1 VGRFV
6 LTRLLLAIP
15 SLFGIALLTFL
26 LIRLIP
32 GDAIDF
38 RIGTAIGLTQAQ
50 VATLE
55 HYYGLDQPTHV
66 QFLSWLGS
74 LAHGDLGISVRTG
87 EPVIDMI
94 LRAAPVTLELAII
107 SLVLAIGTG
116 VPLGTL
122 SALRAN
128 SKTDT
133 TVRVISFFGLA
144 VPEFLSAT
152 VLVLFFS
159 TIVHWFPNAIPYTPI
174 GADPIQNLAQNVL
187 PAAVLGFAVSA
198 SMLRV
203 TRSEVLQVLGE
214 DHVRVAMAKGLSRGR
229 VIARHI
235 LRNALVPIITII
247 GIMTGYLL
255 TGAVIVEQIF
265 NLPGVGRLLLVSILQ
280 RDYPVVQG
288 TVVFISLTFI
298 LANLAA
304 DVLYGSADP
313 RIRTA

>member
-15 SLFGIALLTFL
+15 SLFGIALLTFV

-38 RIGTAIGLTQAQ
+38 RIGTAIGLSAEQ

-55 HYYGLDQPTHV
+55 RYYGLDQPTQV
-66 QFLSWLGS
+66 QFIKWIGS
-74 LAHGDLGISVRTG
+74 LAQGNLGISLRTG
-87 EPVIDMI
+87 EPVIQMI
-94 LRAAPVTLELAII
+94 LRAAPVTLELAIL
-107 SLVLAIGTG
+107 SLVLAVG
-116 VPLGTL
+116 VGIPLGTL

-133 TVRVISFFGLA
+133 TVRVVSFFGLA
-144 VPEFLSAT
+144 MPEFLSAT
-152 VLVLFFS
+152 LLVLFFS
-159 TIVHWFPNAIPYTPI
+159 SVVRWFPNAVPYTLLTD
-174 GADPIQNLAQNVL
+174 DPLQNLAQNVL
-187 PAAVLGFAVSA
+187 PTLVLGFAVAA

-203 TRSEVLQVLGE
+203 TRSEVLQVLSE
-214 DHVRVAMAKGLSRGR
+214 DHVQVAMAKGLTSRR

-235 LRNALVPIITII
+235 LRNALVPIITIV

-265 NLPGVGRLLLVSILQ
+265 NMPGVGRLLLVSILQ

-304 DVLYGSADP
+304 DVLYGIADP